1 MDDEPDEPDDLEG
14 CVLEFDDNTNTLD
27 EDIDALVLFADTDFA
42 DPDAVRTTA
51 SAWKELG
58 DA

>member
-1 MDDEPDEPDDLEG
+1 MDDEPDDLEG

-27 EDIDALVLFADTDFA
+27 EDIDAFVLFADTDFT
-42 DPDAVRTTA
+42 DSDAVEATA
-51 SAWKELG
+51 AAWRELG

>member
-1 MDDEPDEPDDLEG
+1 MDERPDEPDELEG

-27 EDIDALVLFADTDFA
+27 EEIDAFVLFADTDFT
-42 DPDAVRTTA
+42 DPDTVAATA
-51 SAWKELG
+51 AAWKELG